1 MDLRDVVKN
10 ITEDVAVDL
19 TQEFDR
25 NFERKAFFNKK
36 WEDTKHSYSRG
47 SLLNRSGKLRRSINK
62 SNDGASI
69 RWRSSLPYA
78 SIHNEGGEI
87 EVTPQ
92 MKKYF
97 WAMYYKAAGAITYSI
112 KKKAANNTKRNRKL
126 SDEAAKWKAMALMK
140 VGSKMTIDQRQFIGW
155 HPEVDR
161 RIELIVNHNMNEVG
175 KTIENRLKQ

>member
-1 MDLRDVVKN
+1 MDFRDVVKN

-25 NFERKAFFNKK
+25 NFERKAFFDKK
-36 WEDTKHSYSRG
+36 WEETKHANSRG
-47 SLLNRSGKLRRSINK
+47 SLMNRSGDLRRSINK
-62 SNDGASI
+62 SNSGSSI

-87 EVTPQ
+87 EVTAQ

-97 WAMYYKAAGAITYSI
+97 WAMYYKANGAAKGGKGG
-112 KKKAANNTKRNRKL
+112 KKRIEKL
-126 SDEAAKWKAMALMK
+126 IGEAAKWKAMALMK
-140 VGSKMTIDQRQFIGW
+140 VGKKMTIDQRQFIGW

-161 RIELIVNHNMNEVG
+161 RIEIIVNHNMEEVG
-175 KTIENRLKQ
+175 KTIAKNLKQK